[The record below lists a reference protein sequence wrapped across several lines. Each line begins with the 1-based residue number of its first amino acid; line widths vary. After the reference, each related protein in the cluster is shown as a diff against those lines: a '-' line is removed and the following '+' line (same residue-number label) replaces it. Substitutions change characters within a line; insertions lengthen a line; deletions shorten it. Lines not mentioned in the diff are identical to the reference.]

1 MQERCIQARPDVWL
15 YAGGELGIEV
25 EAYRE
30 GRAKPDAILA
40 PRKTFLG
47 QGDWSDA
54 SRVLMVVEVT
64 SYDWDTDRRDRKE
77 KPSAYAAAGIPI
89 YLLVDRDHRTVTV
102 HSDPTVDGYGHRH
115 VADLG
120 KKILL
125 PRTRLHR
132 TRHRRS
138 DGFRHLTC
146 TGRFRPHPV
155 DGTGPS

>member
-125 PRTRLHR
+125 PEPVSIELDTE
-132 TRHRRS
+132 
-138 DGFRHLTC
+138 GLTDFV
-146 TGRFRPHPV
+146 T
-155 DGTGPS
+155 